1 MAQQPLESD
10 QVVVEE
16 GKGQPATATSSNSSE
31 SKGDDDSSTKS
42 TVARKY
48 YQVKHKHM
56 KSVLFAIFAERLK
69 CPKRYSVPCAEA
81 WALFPWALPTQRLDA
96 SYLN

>member
-16 GKGQPATATSSNSSE
+16 GKGQPATATSSNSSDL
-31 SKGDDDSSTKS
+31 KGDDSSTKS

-48 YQVKHKHM
+48 YQVKHIKTHE
-56 KSVLFAIFAERLK
+56 KGSLCNI
-69 CPKRYSVPCAEA
+69 C
-81 WALFPWALPTQRLDA
+81 
-96 SYLN
+96 

>member
-16 GKGQPATATSSNSSE
+16 GKGQPVTATSSNSSDL
-31 SKGDDDSSTKS
+31 KDDDSCTKS

-56 KSVLFAIFAERLK
+56 NSQKGFL
-69 CPKRYSVPCAEA
+69 C
-81 WALFPWALPTQRLDA
+81 
-96 SYLN
+96 

>member
-16 GKGQPATATSSNSSE
+16 GKGQPATATSSSNSSDL
-31 SKGDDDSSTKS
+31 KGDDSSTKS

-48 YQVKHKHM
+48 YQVKHIKTHE
-56 KSVLFAIFAERLK
+56 KGSLCNI
-69 CPKRYSVPCAEA
+69 C
-81 WALFPWALPTQRLDA
+81 
-96 SYLN
+96 

>member
-16 GKGQPATATSSNSSE
+16 GKGQPVTATSSNSSDL
-31 SKGDDDSSTKS
+31 KDDDSCTKS

-48 YQVKHKHM
+48 YQVK
-56 KSVLFAIFAERLK
+56 IN
-69 CPKRYSVPCAEA
+69 
-81 WALFPWALPTQRLDA
+81 T
-96 SYLN
+96 